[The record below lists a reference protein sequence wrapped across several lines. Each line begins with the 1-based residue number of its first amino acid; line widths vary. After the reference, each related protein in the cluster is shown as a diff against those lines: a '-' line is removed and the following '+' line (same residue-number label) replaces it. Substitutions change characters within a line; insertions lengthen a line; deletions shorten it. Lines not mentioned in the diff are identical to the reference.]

1 MDHLVARER
10 GEGRTAKKD
19 DSLDFSGKNS
29 LCIFFAFFFLS
40 MRGLRCLW
48 VFLSFVEEAVESH

>member
-19 DSLDFSGKNS
+19 DSLDFSGKT
-29 LCIFFAFFFLS
+29 LFVFFFVYERFEMLVGIS
-40 MRGLRCLW
+40 KLC
-48 VFLSFVEEAVESH
+48 